1 MVAIQRVCIF
11 PTYTIENLFI
21 RLKEKNMDRLD
32 SKTWRKIK
40 GKFLEPVLIPNALAF
55 QEVKTIFSSLHWN
68 DIVFLIFCKTILEI

>member
-1 MVAIQRVCIF
+1 
-11 PTYTIENLFI
+11 
-21 RLKEKNMDRLD
+21 MDRLD